1 MTAEPIG
8 TRGLVHRE
16 PLLRDISV
24 EGRRGLDLPGGEVAP
39 VDPAEVF
46 PDWALR
52 RAPAGLPEVSEP
64 DVVRHFTRLSQWNY
78 SIDSGMYPLGSCTMK
93 YNPRVNETVA
103 RLPGFT
109 GLHPRTPD
117 HLAQGALALMYD
129 LERYLAEITGLDRV
143 TLQPAAGAHGELC
156 GVLMMRA
163 WHVKEHGCPR
173 SKVIV
178 PESAHGTNPAS
189 CAIAG
194 YSVVSVKNG
203 PDGIVEPEQVA
214 ERMDDDVAGFMVTC
228 PNTLG
233 LFERHI
239 GEIAEIV
246 HAAGGLVYMDGA
258 NLNAILG
265 ATRPGD
271 LGVDVMHLNLHK
283 TFSTPHGGGGPGSGP
298 VAVRANLA
306 PYLPIPVVVKEG
318 DRYRLDDD
326 LPGTI
331 GKMRSFYGNFAMLVR
346 AYAYIRSLG
355 PEGLKRVA
363 EIAVLNANYLKERLK
378 AHYHLPFDRPCMHE
392 LVLTDKFQQAAGVK
406 TLDIAKRLIDYGF
419 HPPTVY
425 FPLVVHGALMI
436 EPTESE
442 SKATL
447 DQFVEA
453 MVRIAEE
460 CVASPEVLKEAPTKP
475 VRRRLDETRAA
486 RRLVLK

>member
-1 MTAEPIG
+1 MTAEGTG
-8 TRGLVHRE
+8 TRGLVYNE

-24 EGRRGLDLPGGEVAP
+24 PGRQGLDLPPEEVPA
-39 VDPAEVF
+39 VDPASVL
-46 PDWALR
+46 PGWALR
-52 RAPAGLPEVSEP
+52 REPPALPEVSEP

-78 SIDSGMYPLGSCTMK
+78 NIDTGMYPLGSCTMK
-93 YNPRVNETVA
+93 YNPKVNEAVA
-103 RLPGFT
+103 QLPGFRK
-109 GLHPRTPD
+109 LHPRTPD
-117 HLAQGALALMYD
+117 HLAQGALALMHD

-143 TLQPAAGAHGELC
+143 TLQPAAGAHGELT

-163 WHVKEHGCPR
+163 WHVKHHGTPR
-173 SKVIV
+173 SKMIV

-194 YSVVSVKNG
+194 YQVVSVKNG
-203 PDGIVEPEQVA
+203 PDGIVEPDRVA
-214 ERMDDDVAGFMVTC
+214 ELMDEDVAGFMVTC

-246 HAAGGLVYMDGA
+246 HAGGGLVYLDGA

-298 VAVRANLA
+298 VAVRDTLA
-306 PYLPIPVVVKEG
+306 PYLPVPVVVKDG
-318 DRYRLDDD
+318 DRYRLEHD
-326 LPGTI
+326 LPDSI
-331 GKMRSFYGNFAMLVR
+331 GKVRSFYGNYAMLLR

-363 EIAVLNANYLKERLK
+363 EIAVLNANYLKEKLK
-378 AHYHLPFDRPCMHE
+378 DHYYLPFDRPCMHE
-392 LVLTDKFQQAAGVK
+392 LVLTDKWQQKAGVK

-425 FPLVVHGALMI
+425 FPLVVHGAMMI

-447 DQFVEA
+447 DQFIDA
-453 MVRIAEE
+453 MIRIAEE
-460 CVASPEVLKEAPTKP
+460 ARTSPERLKEAPTVP

-486 RRLVLK
+486 RKPVLR